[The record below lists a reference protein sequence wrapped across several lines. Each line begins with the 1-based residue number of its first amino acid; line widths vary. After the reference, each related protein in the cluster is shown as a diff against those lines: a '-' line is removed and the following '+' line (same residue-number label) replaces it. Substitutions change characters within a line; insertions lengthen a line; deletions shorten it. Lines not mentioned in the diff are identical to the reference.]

1 MPCDFVFL
9 LHLTASLAS
18 VSVSFVTVRLNV
30 SLIIL
35 GKLPVLLYRPLFQT
49 ILTNSAL
56 KCAQD
61 RGFLKRPRTS
71 VGLAKWNYVKQGP
84 RLARPCKPIVSAES
98 WYVWWVVELGP
109 FWWLLLPGQQAA
121 LHGPWC
127 VAITHFTLPSEV
139 RIGERNFIYLSWI
152 CDELG

>member
-61 RGFLKRPRTS
+61 RGFLKTS
-71 VGLAKWNYVKQGP
+71 
-84 RLARPCKPIVSAES
+84 
-98 WYVWWVVELGP
+98 
-109 FWWLLLPGQQAA
+109 
-121 LHGPWC
+121 
-127 VAITHFTLPSEV
+127 
-139 RIGERNFIYLSWI
+139 
-152 CDELG
+152 